1 MSTDPVGLLHHRL
14 REELDRV
21 GLKLAAA
28 SRAAGE
34 PSAQRLKDVVSG
46 RVRCPA
52 DLVERLASTG
62 IDVMYVITGEPLGE
76 AGPANGA
83 TSHHLPPDEQLLL
96 EAYRGMAASARKALL
111 AELLTGGKKPK
122 AKPKASGEGSGI
134 NVSGNGHRVAGRDFN
149 ERKE

>member
-1 MSTDPVGLLHHRL
+1 MSSDPVGHLHQRL

-52 DLVERLASTG
+52 DLVERLAPTG
-62 IDVMYVITGEPLGE
+62 IDVMYVITGEALDL
-76 AGPANGA
+76 AGQANGA
-83 TSHHLPPDEQLLL
+83 TSHHLPADEQLLL
-96 EAYRGMAASARKALL
+96 EAYRGLSATARKALL
-111 AELLTGGKKPK
+111 AELLTGGKKARTKSK
-122 AKPKASGEGSGI
+122 AAVEGEGI
-134 NVSGNGHRVAGRDFN
+134 KVSGTGHRVAGRDYH
-149 ERKE
+149 E

>member
-1 MSTDPVGLLHHRL
+1 MSSDPVGLLHHRL

-52 DLVERLASTG
+52 DLVERLAPTG
-62 IDVMYVITGEPLGE
+62 IDVMYVITGESLGE
-76 AGPANGA
+76 AGQANGA

-111 AELLTGGKKPK
+111 AELLTGGKKVK
-122 AKPKASGEGSGI
+122 AKPKAASEGINFSGSG
-134 NVSGNGHRVAGRDFN
+134 NRVAGRDYH
-149 ERKE
+149 EKE

>member
-1 MSTDPVGLLHHRL
+1 MSSDPVGHLHLRL

-34 PSAQRLKDVVSG
+34 SSAQRLKDVVSG

-52 DLVERLASTG
+52 DLVERLAPTG
-62 IDVMYVITGEPLGE
+62 IDVLYVITGETQSE
-76 AGPANGA
+76 AGDVNGA

-96 EAYRGMAASARKALL
+96 EAYRGLGAAARKALL
-111 AELLTGGKKPK
+111 AELLTGGKKTSTK
-122 AKPKASGEGSGI
+122 GKGAVTISGD
-134 NVSGNGHRVAGRDFN
+134 GHRVAGRDYH
-149 ERKE
+149 EKE

>member
-1 MSTDPVGLLHHRL
+1 MSSESVGLLHLRL

-62 IDVMYVITGEPLGE
+62 IDVLYVITGERSDADRSCRLTAE
-76 AGPANGA
+76 
-83 TSHHLPPDEQLLL
+83 EQLLL
-96 EAYRGMAASARKALL
+96 EVYRGLSVSARKELL
-111 AELLTGGKKPK
+111 ADLLSGGKKPK
-122 AKPKASGEGSGI
+122 SRPKATDDSEGI
-134 NVSGNGHRVAGRDFN
+134 KVSGRGHRVAGRDYH
-149 ERKE
+149 EKE

>member
-1 MSTDPVGLLHHRL
+1 MSTDSVGHLHLRL

-52 DLVERLASTG
+52 DLVERLAPTG
-62 IDVMYVITGEPLGE
+62 IDVMYVITGETQDV
-76 AGPANGA
+76 AGSANGA

-111 AELLTGGKKPK
+111 ADLLTGGKKPK
-122 AKPKASGEGSGI
+122 ATPKTQGGDAGVK
-134 NVSGNGHRVAGRDFN
+134 VSGRGHRVAGRDYH
-149 ERKE
+149 EKE